1 MSLLFTFNLFSLTV
15 GANSTKLGI
24 WHSWLK
30 VIRTTTEIGYY
41 VEVIEKIY
49 MNELHNLTCTWSEKQ
64 KQQNGLLT
72 LKHVEENRKK
82 RSSSC
87 LHY

>member
-24 WHSWLK
+24 RHSWLK
-30 VIRTTTEIGYY
+30 VIRTTT
-41 VEVIEKIY
+41 EKIY

-72 LKHVEENRKK
+72 LKHVEEKRKK
-82 RSSSC
+82 RSSTC
-87 LHY
+87 LNY